1 MRLSKNFRLE
11 EFVDPETFQQ
21 YGDRSAN
28 FFDSQL
34 FGLAQKI
41 RDRYGS
47 FSVNSWL
54 YKGERVWSG
63 LRVPRSP
70 YYTPTSQHSRGGAFD
85 AWFQGGEERN
95 KEVREDIIKVRDDL
109 FPELGGI
116 EDDVNWLHVDTRWR
130 KNGELLIFSPPIK
143 GVKK

>member
-11 EFVDPETFQQ
+11 EFVDPETFQK
-21 YGDRSAN
+21 YGDRCIN
-28 FFDSQL
+28 FFDPQI

-47 FSVNSWL
+47 FVINNWL

-63 LRVPRSP
+63 LRIPRSP
-70 YYTPTSQHSRGGAFD
+70 YYTPSSQHSRGGAFD
-85 AWFQGGEERN
+85 AWFGNEERN
-95 KEVREDIIKVRDDL
+95 KEVRDDVIKVRDDL
-109 FPELGGI
+109 FPELGGL
-116 EDDVNWLHVDTRWR
+116 EVDCPHCHFDTRWR